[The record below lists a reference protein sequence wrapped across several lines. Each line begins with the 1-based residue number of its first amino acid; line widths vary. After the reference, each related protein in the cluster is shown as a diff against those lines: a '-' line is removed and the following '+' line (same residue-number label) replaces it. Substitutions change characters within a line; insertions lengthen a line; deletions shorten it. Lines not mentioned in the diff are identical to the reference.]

1 MHDPQGDVLYKREL
15 SIPLTMFHVNIEYY
29 FTISLF
35 FGRLIFV
42 LNKLSL
48 VGKMFS
54 VRVSNELGR
63 GSANAAKFAIKVAVF
78 TSLLIGCALFIIFL
92 FLRGRVAYIFT
103 DNQDVIDTV
112 ADLSPLLSFSI
123 LLNSVQPVLSG
134 NASLSCQCLSIFSK
148 SPIEWEGPR

>member
-1 MHDPQGDVLYKREL
+1 
-15 SIPLTMFHVNIEYY
+15 MFHVNIEYY

-103 DNQDVIDTV
+103 DDQDVIDTV

-148 SPIEWEGPR
+148 LPIEWEGPR